1 MKQIS
6 LFIIQAVYKIKYI
19 ESQYSP
25 KYVSFV
31 QDPILT
37 QVLLIREYAL
47 ACLGPCTAHSQF
59 SYLFAWR

>member
-37 QVLLIREYAL
+37 QVLLI
-47 ACLGPCTAHSQF
+47 
-59 SYLFAWR
+59 W